1 MGASSMSKD
10 IMSWQD
16 IGDLIKSHKLSG
28 QALKNRDE
36 VAQLVRIQLKEI
48 SSEIPR
54 NSDIGVLLLIMGESL
69 LEAVDND

>member
-1 MGASSMSKD
+1 MND
-10 IMSWQD
+10 EIMSWQD

-28 QALKNRDE
+28 QALKNRNE
-36 VAQLVRIQLKEI
+36 VAQLVRIQLQEI

>member
-1 MGASSMSKD
+1 MSKD

>member
-1 MGASSMSKD
+1 
-10 IMSWQD
+10 MSWQD

-48 SSEIPR
+48 SSEPPR